1 MISAP
6 SNSSKTPV
14 LEMTGVS
21 VGSWNDPD
29 TAIVEEVNWSVEAG
43 EYWLLCGMHGSGK
56 SDFLAMTDGLMYPR
70 KGSYRLYGREMPGG
84 GDELLAERLRVGL
97 VFDGG
102 QLFHH
107 LTIEENIALPLRYHR
122 ALARGDLKNNVK
134 TILDATGL
142 SPWAGRLPGTMGRAW
157 QKRAGLARALALRR
171 GPAAG
176 QSFERTGL
184 PPATVVAGDPR
195 TIIGGRG
202 IGGGKADDAGGHGP
216 GFAALA
222 KPGRARRHFAEGP
235 VSFAGPAGAIVRVD
249 GPAGQRIAV
258 RTGRARLNQINKLFH
273 YKI

>member
-43 EYWLLCGMHGSGK
+43 EYWLLGGMHGSGK
-56 SDFLAMTDGLMYPR
+56 SDFLAMTDGLMYPL
-70 KGSYRLYGREMPGG
+70 KGSYRLYGREMPGV

-157 QKRAGLARALALRR
+157 QKRAGLARALALRPEVLLLDNPLSGLDSR
-171 GPAAG
+171 QQQWWLETLGQLSAGEGLAAG
-176 QSFERTGL
+176 RPMTLVVTAQDLRPWRNRAAHVAILQKGRFHSLGRQTQLSGL
-184 PPATVVAGDPR
+184 TDPLVR
-195 TIIGGRG
+195 ELLSEQ
-202 IGGGKADDAGGHGP
+202 
-216 GFAALA
+216 AA
-222 KPGRARRHFAEGP
+222 P
-235 VSFAGPAGAIVRVD
+235 V
-249 GPAGQRIAV
+249 
-258 RTGRARLNQINKLFH
+258 
-273 YKI
+273 

>member
-43 EYWLLCGMHGSGK
+43 EYWLLGGMHGSGK
-56 SDFLAMTDGLMYPR
+56 SDFLAMTDGLMYPL
-70 KGSYRLYGREMPGG
+70 KGSYRLYGREMPGV

-142 SPWAGRLPGTMGRAW
+142 SPWAGRLPGTP
-157 QKRAGLARALALRR
+157 R

-258 RTGRARLNQINKLFH
+258 RTGRARLNQRYKLCH